1 MTQAPRPPHLLHV
14 FPTFCPAGPQVRT
27 VTLMHGW
34 GASYRHTIVACDN
47 RTEASELVNVAGG
60 TGGDGGVEVTYRPFA
75 PGSGPM
81 SAVRFFRDLITDVKP
96 DVLATYNWGA
106 MDAVL
111 AAKSMGFG
119 AHVHHEDGFNADE
132 TKGLKGRRNWTRRI
146 SLRASEIIV
155 PSAKLEGIALKTW
168 RLPRVH
174 LIPNGVDAE
183 LFARD
188 EAKGT
193 AFRERFDI
201 PRDAFVIGTVGH
213 LRPVKNFGRL
223 IRAAARA
230 KFPDGLRPHLVIV
243 GDGAERA
250 RLEAVASECTDRIRV
265 TFTGHT
271 SDLVP
276 AYSAFD
282 VFSLSSD
289 SEQQP
294 VSLLEAMAAE
304 VPVAST
310 DVGDI
315 ARTLPTEAR
324 VHVVP
329 LGTSVETA
337 LGDAFSAL
345 AASKPKRTE
354 LARLGLERVRTEY
367 SHGAMIDA
375 YGEVFSSV
383 LGS

>member
-1 MTQAPRPPHLLHV
+1 MTEAPRPPHLLHV
-14 FPTFCPAGPQVRT
+14 FSTFCPAGPQVRT

-47 RTEASELVNVAGG
+47 RTEASQLIQVNR
-60 TGGDGGVEVTYRPFA
+60 GVEVAYRPFT

-81 SAVRFFRDLITDVKP
+81 AAARYFRELIAEVKP
-96 DVLATYNWGA
+96 DALATYNWGA

-111 AAKSMGFG
+111 AAKSMRFG

-132 TKGLKGRRNWTRRI
+132 TDGLKGRRNWTRRL
-146 SLRASEIIV
+146 SLRSSEIIV
-155 PSAKLEGIALKTW
+155 PSAKLEGIAKKTW

-183 LFARD
+183 LFAND
-188 EAKGT
+188 PAKGA
-193 AFRERFDI
+193 AFRERHGI
-201 PRDAFVIGTVGH
+201 SADAFVIGTVGH

-223 IRAAARA
+223 IRAAAGA
-230 KFPDGLRPHLVIV
+230 TFPDGMKPHLVIV
-243 GDGAERA
+243 GDGPERA
-250 RLEAVASECTDRIRV
+250 KLEAIAQEVTSRIQV

-294 VSLLEAMAAE
+294 VSLLEAMAAG
-304 VPVAST
+304 VPAATT

-315 ARTLPTEAR
+315 SRTLPPEAR

-329 LGTSVETA
+329 LGVNVEAT
-337 LGDAFSAL
+337 LGAAFSRL
-345 AASKPKRTE
+345 AASKEKRDE
-354 LARLGLERVRTEY
+354 LARLGLERVRAEY
-367 SHGAMIDA
+367 SHGAMIAA
-375 YGEVFSSV
+375 YQTIFSSV
-383 LGS
+383 LGG